1 MSPLLYSQ
9 NLSNNGQG
17 SSLPWG
23 GFVLALC
30 LGMGAGAL
38 VRYGA
43 LLSVASPPVTGVT
56 APVPLPVAEAAVA
69 VTPEPELP
77 FEFAAQLV
85 MPPPQQWQ
93 PTVVELTMGAPE
105 RVGQPY
111 LAPVSSGTT
120 AAAPTA
126 ADPLWLALEQVLA
139 DFDDLSLSPTAD
151 ALPAATMAAE
161 AALIDAAGQTS
172 VTNTDSPA
180 LAALIEPTD
189 TELSPVLQQAL
200 ADALAEL
207 GMNLPVMD
215 NTAASNAVEPRNSR
229 FVADE
234 QIPKL
239 GQLSLSFQ
247 KQLPDL
253 EISAHVFATEP
264 TKRLVRA
271 NGRELQEGDEAAPG
285 VRIKEILPNEVVLEM
300 NQQAF
305 RVPALGRL

>member
-1 MSPLLYSQ
+1 MSPFLYSP
-9 NLSNNGQG
+9 NLRMDGQG

-30 LGMGAGAL
+30 LGIGAGAL
-38 VRYGA
+38 VRYGV
-43 LLSVASPPVTGVT
+43 LLSAVSPSVTVET
-56 APVPLPVAEAAVA
+56 APVPLAPVEPTVA
-69 VTPEPELP
+69 VTPEPARP
-77 FEFAAQLV
+77 FELVTQLV

-93 PTVVELTMGAPE
+93 PTTLERTMESPE
-105 RVGQPY
+105 RVEPSR
-111 LAPVSSGTT
+111 LAPTHVADSNTNT
-120 AAAPTA
+120 AAVATTT
-126 ADPLWLALEQVLA
+126 DPLWLALEQVLA
-139 DFDDLSLSPTAD
+139 DFDDLSLAPPETEAPTA
-151 ALPAATMAAE
+151 
-161 AALIDAAGQTS
+161 AALRNVVDQVPVASTE
-172 VTNTDSPA
+172 SPA

-189 TELSPVLQQAL
+189 PALSPVLQQAL

-207 GMNLPVMD
+207 GMNLPI
-215 NTAASNAVEPRNSR
+215 TANSASSNAAEPPNSR

-285 VRIKEILPNEVVLEM
+285 VKIKEILPNEVVLEM